1 MSKMSELDRILQ
13 ELKKCGESLACIAEE
28 LAEVFSGSGGAEDK
42 KESGGAEERKEA
54 GGKPGKKETAA
65 KTSGQ
70 GGRETAGKASGR
82 KGQEAEKQYS
92 LTEVRAILAEKSRA
106 GFTAEVRGLLAK
118 HGADKLSGI
127 DPSEYAALVAD
138 VEVL

>member
-1 MSKMSELDRILQ
+1 MSKMSELDRVLR
-13 ELKKCGESLACIAEE
+13 ELKKCGESLVCIAEE
-28 LAEVFSGSGGAEDK
+28 LAEVLSGSGEK
-42 KESGGAEERKEA
+42 KEA
-54 GGKPGKKETAA
+54 GEKPGKKDSEG

-70 GGRETAGKASGR
+70 EEQGPA
-82 KGQEAEKQYS
+82 KQYS
-92 LTEVRAILAEKSRA
+92 LTEVRALLAEKSRA
-106 GFTAEVRGLLAK
+106 GFTAQVRELLAK